1 MILLF
6 TFLFSII
13 HNEKIIEDTYEFG
26 AFRPVPLLQFIDE
39 NEILSTRYN
48 TFLPYT
54 IIDDDFSNPID
65 SKKSDRVSISLIKK
79 YNVSRY
85 STNIKFHDVT
95 LSNFPVY
102 IYHKH
107 IHYYTDKGIGLGY
120 KFQDEEMSFV
130 HQLYKNRCVDHLM
143 YVFKGDMTLTKGTTY
158 FGGVPQNE
166 HLKLPYQGHCD
177 VIDGYSSWG
186 CNLTSIQLGNDTL
199 TVNKYSAF
207 HTGFYRIHLPP
218 MIYEFVKK
226 HLEVPLSVNECIE
239 ELNEM
244 KGNNILCKSRKYLDM
259 EFNFMFEG
267 VTLKMTLNS
276 FFEINKDDNKYKYK
290 SVMYKNPYP
299 AINNIELFLGFH
311 FTNLFNYTV
320 FDYENKQVEFYSY
333 VFPIVNDRGQSSYK
347 ETQLLL
353 FTVISV
359 ICSLSIIVIV
369 YNYYRK
375 GLI

>member
-276 FFEINKDDNKYKYK
+276 FFEINKDDNKYKYN
-290 SVMYKNPYP
+290 SV
-299 AINNIELFLGFH
+299 IIIELVANSKPKHL
-311 FTNLFNYTV
+311 
-320 FDYENKQVEFYSY
+320 K
-333 VFPIVNDRGQSSYK
+333 
-347 ETQLLL
+347 
-353 FTVISV
+353 
-359 ICSLSIIVIV
+359 
-369 YNYYRK
+369 
-375 GLI
+375 

>member
-13 HNEKIIEDTYEFG
+13 HNEKIIEDTYEFE

-130 HQLYKNRCVDHLM
+130 HQLYKNRCIDHLM
-143 YVFKGDMTLTKGTTY
+143 YVFKGDMTLTKGITY

-226 HLEVPLSVNECIE
+226 HLEVPVSVNECIE

-333 VFPIVNDRGQSSYK
+333 VFPIVNDIGQSSYK

-375 GLI
+375 G

>member
-166 HLKLPYQGHCD
+166 HLKLPYQGLCD

-347 ETQLLL
+347 KTQLLL

-375 GLI
+375 G